1 MLQAREGETIKPIL
15 DLTNWLDSETISA
28 VSITSDGAT
37 LSHTESNG
45 VITLTVSGVNAWH
58 DATITVTTSGGRV
71 LKERIRIT
79 EPHTTYRDDYRSLIW
94 V

>member
-1 MLQAREGETIKPIL
+1 MLQAREGETIKPVF
-15 DLTNWLDSETISA
+15 DLTNWLDGETIST
-28 VSITSDGAT
+28 VSIEADGAT
-37 LSHTESNG
+37 LSYTESNG
-45 VITLTVSGVNAWH
+45 VITLTVSGISAWH
-58 DATITVTTSGGRV
+58 DATITVTTSDGRI